1 MFKNALIAAAFV
13 MASSPAFVS
22 AQDFFFSFDEF
33 SRVPTS
39 TVDADIADTGSVF
52 IFADE
57 NFDFNQAD
65 IDFSVSN
72 PSVVSF
78 TGGTTFNDNGKFTV
92 FDITDPNDSTSVG
105 PTATDGRLFA
115 VSFLSPGID
124 PANSATDA
132 DFRSGANGFLLAQL
146 DYEVVGGGA
155 TSFDFTLG
163 NLGVFDD
170 VAGGPSVQVTPTFAS
185 GGLTIQGAPVVDPP
199 APPPVDPPTPPPVDP
214 PTPPPVDPPAPPPVD
229 PPAPPVAPNGASNFF
244 FSFDQNSRAPT
255 ATLDSDITDSGSVF
269 IFADA
274 ASDFDH
280 LDLDFTNSDSSVV
293 SITGGTTFNA
303 DGDFTVLNLS
313 DPNDPNSGPTA
324 TDGRL
329 FGVSVETPGVDPANA
344 STDPDFRSGADG
356 ILLAQVDF
364 DVVGG
369 GTTDFDFIL
378 GGLGVFNDGEQVAV
392 GFESASLAVLGEPV
406 DLPPVQPPVDP
417 PTPPPVD
424 PPTPPVDPPAPPVEP
439 APQGDPDF
447 FLSFDQNSRVD
458 LDAVDPSVA
467 TGSVFIFADENL
479 DFNQLDLDILNDN
492 SSVVSFTGGVVF
504 NDGAPLSGTADSAP
518 GGAFTSFSL
527 GDPDGRGGVTATEG
541 RLFATSLLSPGQVP
555 GSEASNFILDAD
567 GFLLA
572 QLDYEIVGEGIANF
586 DFILGDLG
594 VFNDGVGEIVPTL
607 GSATLIVGGTSASG
621 GGFDPPSIPEP
632 SSAILLIL
640 GAAGMVA
647 RRRRS

>member
-52 IFADE
+52 IFGDE

-65 IDFSVSN
+65 IDFSVSSPN
-72 PSVVSF
+72 VVSF
-78 TGGTTFNDNGKFTV
+78 TGGVVFNPGAFNSGMAAEANGGAFTS
-92 FDITDPNDSTSVG
+92 FSIGDPNG
-105 PTATDGRLFA
+105 PGGVTATDGRLFA
-115 VSFLSPGID
+115 ASFLSPGQV
-124 PANSATDA
+124 PGSGASN
-132 DFRSGANGFLLAQL
+132 FREGANGFLLAQL
-146 DYEVVGGGA
+146 DYDILGGGA
-155 TSFDFTLG
+155 ADFDFTLG
-163 NLGVFDD
+163 DLGVFDD
-170 VAGGPSVQVTPTFAS
+170 GVGQVFPTFAS
-185 GGLTIQGAPVVDPP
+185 GALTVQGAPAPPPVDPP
-199 APPPVDPPTPPPVDP
+199 VPPPVDPPTPPPVDP
-214 PTPPPVDPPAPPPVD
+214 PTPPPVDPPTP
-229 PPAPPVAPNGASNFF
+229 PPVAPNGASNFF

-356 ILLAQVDF
+356 TLLAQVDF

-378 GGLGVFNDGEQVAV
+378 GGLGVFNDGIEQVAV
-392 GFESASLAVLGEPV
+392 GFESASLTVLGEPV

-424 PPTPPVDPPAPPVEP
+424 PPTPPPVEP
-439 APQGDPDF
+439 APRGDPDF

-527 GDPDGRGGVTATEG
+527 GDPDGLGGVTATEG
-541 RLFATSLLSPGQVP
+541 RLFATSFLSPGQVP
-555 GSEASNFILDAD
+555 GSEASNFILDAG

-594 VFNDGVGEIVPTL
+594 VFNDRVGEIVPTL